1 MCQIFIYPGDS
12 LSNEQPLLGV
22 DTGIFFLALLK
33 GHDAVLVGML
43 HKVHLF
49 IQLVVKV
56 LWPVAT
62 DRRDHIPITTR
73 VFGLAGWIGGL
84 S

>member
-12 LSNEQPLLGV
+12 LSNDKPLLGV
-22 DTGIFFLALLK
+22 DTGIFFLASLK

-56 LWPVAT
+56 LWAVAT
-62 DRRDHIPITTR
+62 DRRDHIPVTPR
-73 VFGLAGWIGGL
+73 VFGLAGWIGWL
-84 S
+84 F